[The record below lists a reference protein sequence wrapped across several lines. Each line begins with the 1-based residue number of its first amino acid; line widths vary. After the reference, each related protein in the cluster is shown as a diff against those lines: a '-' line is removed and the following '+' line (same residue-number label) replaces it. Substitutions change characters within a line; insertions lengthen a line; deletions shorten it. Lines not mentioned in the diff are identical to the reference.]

1 MKCKTLL
8 FSSMIVSALLLAGST
23 QGQVTTKIPK
33 NFALNR
39 IVSTEVNAA
48 GQLEVILATET
59 KKKGVSLYQFT
70 FDQALNKVAEADIPF
85 DRDKIKTKRLL
96 SNEEGATRFVRVVP
110 SILADMTLQKGYVQ
124 RTYRGYKVIAEQF
137 KSEESFKVR
146 TDNDHKIY
154 PLFEMHDSEVSF
166 SPHDFGYAPEGFNAS
181 GDLIA
186 LGAVQGKLLT
196 KGREGV
202 GSADA
207 PIDYCVIKASA
218 KTLAVEKKTLIP
230 FEFVQKT
237 EYYREL
243 PGKKMLVVTCDFPMA
258 YKGSEAFYNPTSNQR
273 TVLLINKN
281 AEVAYRQTFKGLPGM
296 EVLAADVTPQGQV
309 FIVARQGKKK
319 DQQLI
324 LIHLKG
330 SELVYLKTLNPA
342 ELTTAVLP
350 ANVKKAPLFKDELA
364 SMMPKSRQYEG
375 LVVLDNQHVLFLF
388 QGGNKSAG
396 YLYYLEFDESG
407 SFVRQFAHTVLEKM
421 TYAGDKNA
429 WKPIKVSVRQH
440 ANKVYAFI
448 TEATKEG
455 EYLSHCRI
463 DCQAGTVGALQAL
476 GRPTKQDKNSYY
488 IDKEFS
494 LVDMPGK
501 GVYLIGRSKKETDL
515 WIQTLMFD

>member
-1 MKCKTLL
+1 M
-8 FSSMIVSALLLAGST
+8 MIVSALLFAGST
-23 QGQVTTKIPK
+23 LGQVTAKIPK
-33 NFALNR
+33 AFALNR
-39 IVSTEVNAA
+39 LVSTEINAG

-70 FDQALNKVAEADIPF
+70 FDQSLNKVAEADIPF
-85 DRDKIKTKRLL
+85 DRAKIKTRRLL
-96 SNEEGATRFVRVVP
+96 SNDEGTTRFVRVVP

-166 SPHDFGYAPEGFNAS
+166 SPHDFGYTPEGFNAS

-207 PIDYCVIKASA
+207 PIEYCVIKASA

-237 EYYREL
+237 AYYREV

-258 YKGSEAFYNPTSNQR
+258 YKGSEAFYNPTSNQY

-281 AEVAYRQTFKGLPGM
+281 VEVEYRQPFKGLPGM

-309 FIVARQGKKK
+309 FVVARQGKKK
-319 DQQLI
+319 DQQLV
-324 LIHLKG
+324 LVHLNG
-330 SELVYLKTLNPA
+330 GELVYLKTLNPA
-342 ELTTAVLP
+342 ELTAAVLP
-350 ANVKKAPLFKDELA
+350 ANEKKAPLFKDELA
-364 SMMPKSRQYEG
+364 SMTPMSPRYEG
-375 LVVLDNQHVLFLF
+375 LVVLDNQHVVFLF
-388 QGGNKSAG
+388 QGSNKAAG
-396 YLYYLEFDESG
+396 RLYYLEVDAAG
-407 SFVRQFAHTVLEKM
+407 GFVRQYAHAVLEKM

-440 ANKVYAFI
+440 TNKVYTFI
-448 TEATKEG
+448 TESTKEG
-455 EYLSHCRI
+455 DYFSHCRI
-463 DCQAGTVGALQAL
+463 DCQAGTVGTLQAF

-494 LVDMPGK
+494 LVDLPGK

>member
-1 MKCKTLL
+1 MNRNKLL
-8 FSSMIVSALLLAGST
+8 ISMVVVSLLNAGSLF
-23 QGQVTTKIPK
+23 GQVTAKIPK
-33 NFALNR
+33 AFTLNR
-39 IVSTEVNAA
+39 IVSTEVNAN
-48 GQLEVILATET
+48 GHLEVILGTET

-70 FDQALNKVAEADIPF
+70 FDQALNKVAEANIPF
-85 DRDKIKTKRLL
+85 DRAKIKTRRLL
-96 SNEEGATRFVRVVP
+96 SNEAGHTRFVRVVP
-110 SILADMTLQKGYVQ
+110 SILADMTLQKGYVE

-137 KSEESFKVR
+137 KAEESFKVR
-146 TDNDHKIY
+146 TDNNRRIY

-166 SPHDFGYAPEGFNAS
+166 SPHDFGYAPDGFNAS

-186 LGAVQGKLLT
+186 LGAVQGKLMT

-218 KTLAVEKKTLIP
+218 KTLEVEKKTLIP

-243 PGKKMLVVTCDFPMA
+243 PGKKMLVVTCDYPIA
-258 YKGSEAFYNPTSNQR
+258 YKGAEAFYNPTSNLR
-273 TVLLINKN
+273 TVLLINRN
-281 AEVAYRQTFKGLPGM
+281 ADVEYRQTFKGLPGM

-309 FIVARQGKKK
+309 FVVARQGKKK
-319 DQQLI
+319 DQRLV
-324 LIHLKG
+324 LVHLDG
-330 SELVYLKTLNPA
+330 AELVYLKTLNPT
-342 ELTTAVLP
+342 ELTAAVLP
-350 ANVKKAPLFKDELA
+350 ANQKKAPLFKDEWA

-375 LVVLDNQHVLFLF
+375 LVVLENQHVVFLF
-388 QGGNKSAG
+388 QGGNNTANQ
-396 YLYYLEFDESG
+396 LYYLEFDETG
-407 SFVRQFAHTVLEKM
+407 GYVRHYAHTVLEKL

-440 ANKVYAFI
+440 ANMVYAFI
-448 TEATKEG
+448 TEITKEG
-455 EYLSHCRI
+455 DYFSHCRI
-463 DCQAGTVGALQAL
+463 DCQAGTVGAMQAF

-494 LVDMPGK
+494 LVDMSGK
-501 GVYLIGRSKKETDL
+501 GVFLIGRSKKKTDL